1 MKTIKCGIIGASGY
15 SGELLVKLLARHPGV
30 DLVLAASRKM
40 AGRKVAD
47 ALPTVRGYTGDLNF
61 VAPDMENLL
70 SPENPVEVFF
80 LALPHGVSAEFA
92 EPLLQAGKRVID
104 LSADFRLFSPE
115 LYEEYYGEPHPRPD
129 LLPATPYVLP
139 EVSSPVWKEANLIAC
154 PGCYPTSILL
164 PLLPLVKEGV
174 VSGDDLII
182 NSLSGVSG
190 AGKKLAENFL
200 FCERSESVKAYGIPR
215 HRHLSEIEEQLGLA
229 ADREIVVQFSPHLAP
244 MRRGIATTIVSPAG
258 ESSLEALYEAW
269 KKFYSGKPMVSILGP
284 AETPD
289 TAHVVGTN
297 RIEMAAAHD
306 PRTNRFVITSAE
318 DNLMKGAGG
327 QAVQIFNLWYDF
339 PEETGLL

>member
-40 AGRKVAD
+40 AGRKVCE
-47 ALPTVRGYTGDLNF
+47 ALPTVRGYTGELKF
-61 VAPDMENLL
+61 VAPDMDALL
-70 SPENPVEVFF
+70 DDAAAVEVYF

-92 EPLLQAGKRVID
+92 EPLLKAGKRVID

-115 LYEEYYGEPHPRPD
+115 LYEAYYGGPHPRPD

-139 EVSSPVWKEANLIAC
+139 EISSPVWREANLIAC

-164 PLLPLVKEGV
+164 PLLPLLKEGV
-174 VSGDDLII
+174 LSGNDLII
-182 NSLSGVSG
+182 NSLSGISG

-200 FCERSESVKAYGIPR
+200 FCERSESIKAYGIPR
-215 HRHLSEIEEQLGLA
+215 HRHLSEIEEQLSLA
-229 ADREIVVQFSPHLAP
+229 VGREIIVQFSPHLAP

-258 ESSLEALYEAW
+258 EASLEAVYEVWEKTYAD
-269 KKFYSGKPMVSILGP
+269 KPMVSVLGP

-297 RIEMAAAHD
+297 RIEMAATHD

-327 QAVQIFNLWYDF
+327 QAVQIFNLWYGF
-339 PEETGLL
+339 PEEMGLL